1 MLKDFIKVAS
11 RYVTLLIDDNEV
23 FLKQFVPVVE
33 TGGDMEVIALSS
45 PRQAFE
51 VLERR
56 AIDLIISDIHMPEMS
71 GLEFFSQI
79 QELYPEIPVIL
90 ITAFGSTAQAVH
102 LVKQG
107 AFHYF
112 EKPVVDRIEL
122 FQATMRE
129 ALAKRRMLNELS
141 LLHKEKFL
149 GAQPATTIIGE
160 SKEIKAVFDSVRE
173 IAELPVTVL
182 ITGETGT
189 GKELIAHAIHDLGSK
204 EDSSFLAVNC
214 GAFAEGVLE
223 SELFGHEKG
232 AFTGAIARKPGVFE
246 LADHGTLF
254 LDEIGE
260 ASHTLQT
267 KLLRVLETKMV
278 TRVGG
283 TTPIRSDF
291 RIITASNRNLGE
303 EVSAGRFRQDL
314 FYRLNIYP
322 IHIPPLRKRRD
333 DIPILAQ
340 HYFNKFKK
348 RYNRTVEG
356 ISAEAILFL
365 MDYNWPGNV
374 RELVNIMERAVI
386 TCKVSHILV
395 RDIAL
400 AHDESAWNQVGKDSC
415 LSLQDGERILI
426 RMALKHAEGSKTTA
440 AELLGINRKTLAQ
453 KMKAYGLDE
462 PQEV

>member
-1 MLKDFIKVAS
+1 M
-11 RYVTLLIDDNEV
+11 
-23 FLKQFVPVVE
+23 
-33 TGGDMEVIALSS
+33 
-45 PRQAFE
+45 
-51 VLERR
+51 
-56 AIDLIISDIHMPEMS
+56 
-71 GLEFFSQI
+71 
-79 QELYPEIPVIL
+79 
-90 ITAFGSTAQAVH
+90 
-102 LVKQG
+102 
-107 AFHYF
+107 
-112 EKPVVDRIEL
+112 
-122 FQATMRE
+122 
-129 ALAKRRMLNELS
+129 
-141 LLHKEKFL
+141 
-149 GAQPATTIIGE
+149 
-160 SKEIKAVFDSVRE
+160 FDSVRE

-400 AHDESAWNQVGKDSC
+400 AHDESAWNQVGKNSC